1 LTECSSERLLVD
13 ECPGERRAALIE
25 ADKTAFTQTHAVLPT
40 AAAVMIAALA
50 VVVFF
55 ALAGYR
61 RLS

>member
-1 LTECSSERLLVD
+1 M
-13 ECPGERRAALIE
+13 IE